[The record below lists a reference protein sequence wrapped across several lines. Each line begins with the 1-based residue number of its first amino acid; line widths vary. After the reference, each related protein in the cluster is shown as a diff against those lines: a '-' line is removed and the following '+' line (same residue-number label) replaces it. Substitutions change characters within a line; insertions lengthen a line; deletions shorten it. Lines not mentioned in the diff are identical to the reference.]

1 MLGQKDRGP
10 STRAALAQDD
20 RRSQN
25 RVPMRTTK
33 ERIRSALSEPSPAS
47 SAGEGVGEGPSCAR
61 FAAKRALQS
70 FVQQTTLRSAGTR
83 RRAIRNAARRKR
95 TPTHNLSRAQS
106 RAGASKRRSGQRAAT
121 RVLVRGAARGPA
133 RGSASEDRHPAL
145 PRSTP
150 TSILPQDNLGRR
162 SEKDLRK
169 SRGCLAPSPSL
180 FWGRVGVGSIG
191 GTESL

>member
-20 RRSQN
+20 RRSQK

-83 RRAIRNAARRKR
+83 RRAIRNAARRNG
-95 TPTHNLSRAQS
+95 TLAHNLSRAQS
-106 RAGASKRRSGQRAAT
+106 RAGASKRRSGERAAT

-145 PRSTP
+145 PRFDPHLHPPPRQFGEEVRKRSTKIMRLL
-150 TSILPQDNLGRR
+150 SSLPQVVLG
-162 SEKDLRK
+162 E
-169 SRGCLAPSPSL
+169 G
-180 FWGRVGVGSIG
+180 WGG
-191 GTESL
+191 GQ

>member
-83 RRAIRNAARRKR
+83 RRAIRNAARRKGTLTHKPLPR
-95 TPTHNLSRAQS
+95 TIAGGGIKKKERGKRGHASIGEGRGERTGTRKRLGGQTS
-106 RAGASKRRSGQRAAT
+106 GASSFDPHLHPPPRQQFGEE
-121 RVLVRGAARGPA
+121 VRK
-133 RGSASEDRHPAL
+133 
-145 PRSTP
+145 RSTKIMRLLN
-150 TSILPQDNLGRR
+150 SLPQVVLG
-162 SEKDLRK
+162 E
-169 SRGCLAPSPSL
+169 G
-180 FWGRVGVGSIG
+180 WGG
-191 GTESL
+191 GQ

>member
-83 RRAIRNAARRKR
+83 RRAIRNAARRIR
-95 TPTHNLSRAQS
+95 DP
-106 RAGASKRRSGQRAAT
+106 
-121 RVLVRGAARGPA
+121 
-133 RGSASEDRHPAL
+133 HPQPL
-145 PRSTP
+145 PRT
-150 TSILPQDNLGRR
+150 IAGGGIKKKERG
-162 SEKDLRK
+162 K
-169 SRGCLAPSPSL
+169 SG
-180 FWGRVGVGSIG
+180 
-191 GTESL
+191 